1 MNFHKKIL
9 ICVVC
14 SLLIGGAYYYYSNL
28 VFPKHSLNVVVDVE
42 VDTDSSR
49 QDRRLDLYII
59 VEDTHVRIKSSRLE
73 SNKNNT
79 FRYFFKINEDNSDL
93 KIIRLD
99 FENFNISDKITIKRF
114 EVFKKSGESIL
125 KLEENNIIGS
135 IYNYSNSIGVT
146 EHSIN
151 FMDSNDVFDPFIL
164 FNLKSLLFN
173 NMQLQIILL
182 LPWFITFIM
191 PIYRWINQQFENKNF
206 EIVLISMFLIVLPL
220 KIAWLTFIT
229 ILFLITSLIRF
240 ILNSQRVFITNTIHV
255 IFISIFLLYV
265 IFGQIKHPSDISL
278 QLAFVL
284 MPLIFILNNNPINL
298 FTFYKIY
305 IKIFTVLTALIVIN
319 GLIFI
324 ILLNENYNIPSYYYF
339 LPEYTKLLNQK
350 MMWWLPY
357 SHPTFLSSFFLIG
370 LCFCLS
376 LYGKKLINKK
386 LFILYFAF
394 SLFAIVLLGSRIMLI
409 MLIVFILYFFM
420 FLNKTK
426 QGIVFLLIIT
436 GVLIFCLMLGIK
448 SIDSNRSKLWDIS
461 YKAISENLY
470 GYGVGSSKKILT
482 NPHFYDTV
490 GDNFPP
496 LENHSHNQFITIFLE
511 LGIIAF
517 IIFSFIISYLG
528 YILYKKTDFSFVLIY
543 FIFIVLLFTESLFK
557 TATPIYYYTLM
568 FCISYA
574 YNNNLINLE
583 FDHVV

>member
-1 MNFHKKIL
+1 MNFHKKVL
-9 ICVVC
+9 ICVAC
-14 SLLIGGAYYYYSNL
+14 SLLLGAAYYYYSNL
-28 VFPKHSLNVVVDVE
+28 AFPKYSLSVVLDVE
-42 VDTDSSR
+42 VNTDASL

-59 VEDTHVRIKSSRLE
+59 VEDTHVRIKSSNLE
-73 SNKNNT
+73 TNNNT
-79 FRYFFKINEDNSDL
+79 FRYFFEINEDNSDF

-99 FENFNISDKITIKRF
+99 FENFIISDKITIKRL

-125 KLEENNIIGS
+125 KLKENNIVRS

-146 EHSIN
+146 ENSIN
-151 FMDSNDVFDPFIL
+151 FIDSNEVFDPFIL

-182 LPWFITFIM
+182 LPWFITFTM
-191 PIYRWINQQFENKNF
+191 PIYRWINQQFETKNF
-206 EIVLISMFLIVLPL
+206 EIVLISMLLIVLPL

-240 ILNSQRVFITNTIHV
+240 ILNSQRVFATNTIQV
-255 IFISIFLLYV
+255 IFISVFLLYV
-265 IFGQIKHPSDISL
+265 IFGQVKQPSDISL

-284 MPLIFILNNNPINL
+284 MPLIFILNNTPINL
-298 FTFYKIY
+298 FAFYKIY
-305 IKIFTVLTALIVIN
+305 IQIFTILTALIVIN

-324 ILLNENYNIPSYYYF
+324 ILLNEYYDIPIQYYF
-339 LPEYTKLLNQK
+339 LTDYTKLLNQK

-357 SHPTFLSSFFLIG
+357 SHPTFLSSFFLVG

-376 LYGKKLINKK
+376 LYGKKLINKN
-386 LFILYFAF
+386 LFILYFVF

-409 MLIVFILYFFM
+409 MLIVFILYFLM
-420 FLNKTK
+420 FFKKTK
-426 QGIVFLLIIT
+426 PGIAFLLIIT
-436 GVLIFCLMLGIK
+436 IALIFGLMFGIK
-448 SIDSNRSKLWDIS
+448 SLDSNRSKLWGIS

-470 GYGVGSSKKILT
+470 GYGVGSSKEILT

-496 LENHSHNQFITIFLE
+496 LENHSHNQFITILLE

-528 YILYKKTDFSFVLIY
+528 YVLYKKTDFSFILIY
-543 FIFIVLLFTESLFK
+543 LIFLVLLFTESLFK
-557 TATPIYYYTLM
+557 TATPIYYYTFI
-568 FCISYA
+568 FCLSSV
-574 YNNNLINLE
+574 YNKD
-583 FDHVV
+583 FDFKI